1 MFHVISEQREVICE
15 TREGVFHLMSKYG
28 EVILQTRE
36 GVFRLISENPKRIY
50 PKSEKQYVKH
60 EKTVSSDQDT

>member
-1 MFHVISEQREVICE
+1 MSKYGEVIHQ
-15 TREGVFHLMSKYG
+15 TREGVFHLISKYG

-36 GVFRLISENPKRIY
+36 GVFRLISENPKSIY

>member
-1 MFHVISEQREVICE
+1 
-15 TREGVFHLMSKYG
+15 MSKYG
-28 EVILQTRE
+28 EVIHQTRE
-36 GVFRLISENPKRIY
+36 GVFRLISENPKSIY